1 MFPRLL
7 HLAEVYRG
15 VSTKANLLGRVDLGR
30 VLARFQP
37 LCIAAVPVVSPGAH
51 KLPLFL
57 PGLKEPLSLHTPSF
71 NEQ

>member
-15 VSTKANLLGRVDLGR
+15 VFTQADVLGRVDLGE

-37 LCIAAVPVVSPGAH
+37 LCIAAVPV
-51 KLPLFL
+51 
-57 PGLKEPLSLHTPSF
+57 
-71 NEQ
+71 